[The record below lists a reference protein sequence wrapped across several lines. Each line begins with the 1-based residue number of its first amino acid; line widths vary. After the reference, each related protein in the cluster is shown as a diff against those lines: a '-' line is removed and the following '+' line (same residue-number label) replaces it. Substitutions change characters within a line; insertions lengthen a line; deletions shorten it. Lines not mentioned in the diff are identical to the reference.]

1 MVVKP
6 PKRYVYTDLIAYEL
20 IAAYEVSTKEQR
32 LTVRLLKILI
42 QTIEMYL
49 WMKK

>member
-6 PKRYVYTDLIAYEL
+6 PKRYVYTDLIAYAL

-32 LTVRLLKILI
+32 LIVRLLKILI
-42 QTIEMYL
+42 QTIGMYL
-49 WMKK
+49 WMRK